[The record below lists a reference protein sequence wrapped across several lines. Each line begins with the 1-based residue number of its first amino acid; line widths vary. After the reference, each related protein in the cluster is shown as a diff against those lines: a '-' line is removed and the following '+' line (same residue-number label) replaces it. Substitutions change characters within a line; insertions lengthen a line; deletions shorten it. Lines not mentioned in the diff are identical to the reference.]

1 MEQELTKSPEAV
13 SSSSTP
19 PTTTTT
25 AMPPRPTPRKRPA
38 WFSSLF
44 TFRFFSE
51 ETPKISPQA
60 VVDKNA
66 EIAED
71 VEIGPFCVIGPDV
84 KIGPGC
90 RLLYNITILGDTTI
104 GRDYVFFPNSVIG
117 GAPQDKKYKG
127 ARTKLT
133 IGNGN
138 VFREAVTV
146 HLGTEKGGGL
156 TTIGDN
162 NLLMVNAHIGHDAH
176 LGGNC
181 VLANNV
187 MIAGHV
193 VIGDHVAMMGGVA
206 VHHFATIGEFAY
218 IGAYSRV
225 HHDVPPY
232 CKVDGADLVRGLN
245 TVGLRR
251 AGFSEEDIK
260 GVDFTYRK
268 LFIGRKRPFAV
279 AMAELEAMNG
289 ELSEHARYLVAFIR
303 RRNLDRNGRYLESLR
318 AKGAEAIAEAIGQ
331 ALAKGPRPAQSTAPI
346 AAHLRQTN
354 GGPDG
359 QVLLQDTTT
368 CTGPYVTPG
377 VDLLP
382 GGDGNGNGEALAATK
397 DVAAVINVTALQNG
411 PAGES
416 YNFALEESADN
427 VTYTPAP
434 GGLTLVTGAGV
445 TAARATISK
454 RFVRLAL
461 DAKGASPSITF
472 KAWL

>member
-1 MEQELTKSPEAV
+1 MDQDPNKSPEPAPQQ
-13 SSSSTP
+13 T
-19 PTTTTT
+19 
-25 AMPPRPTPRKRPA
+25 RPTPRKRPA

-51 ETPKISPQA
+51 ETPKISPHA

-66 EIAED
+66 EIADD

-90 RLLYNITILGDTTI
+90 RLLNNVTILGDTTI
-104 GRDYVFFPNSVIG
+104 GRDNVFFPNAVIG

-133 IGNGN
+133 VGNGN
-138 VFREAVTV
+138 VFREAATV

-156 TTIGDN
+156 TTVGDN
-162 NLLMVNAHIGHDAH
+162 NLLMVNSHIGHDAH
-176 LGGNC
+176 LGSNC

-193 VIGDHVAMMGGVA
+193 LIGDHVAMMGGVA
-206 VHHFATIGEFAY
+206 IHHFATIGEFAY

-245 TVGLRR
+245 TVGIRR

-260 GVDFTYRK
+260 GVDFAYRK
-268 LFIGRKRPFAV
+268 LFIGRKRPFSV
-279 AMAELEAMNG
+279 ALAELEAMNG
-289 ELSEHARYLVAFIR
+289 ELSEYSRYLLAFLR
-303 RRNLDRNGRYLESLR
+303 RRNQDRNGRYLESLR
-318 AKGAEAIAEAIGQ
+318 AKGADAISEGIAQ
-331 ALAKGPRPAQSTAPI
+331 ALSKGPRPAAAPAPL
-346 AAHLRQTN
+346 AAQLRQTN

-382 GGDGNGNGEALAATK
+382 AGAESNGNGNGNGDATPAAAK
-397 DVAAVINVTALQNG
+397 DIAAVINVTALQNG

-445 TAARATISK
+445 TAARATITK
-454 RFVRLAL
+454 RYVRLAL

-472 KAWL
+472 QAWL

>member
-1 MEQELTKSPEAV
+1 MEHELTKSPEAI
-13 SSSSTP
+13 
-19 PTTTTT
+19 PT
-25 AMPPRPTPRKRPA
+25 RPTPRKRPA

-51 ETPKISPQA
+51 ETPKISPHA

-66 EIAED
+66 EIADD

-90 RLLYNITILGDTTI
+90 RLLNSVTILGDTTI
-104 GRDYVFFPNSVIG
+104 GRDNVFFPNTVVG

-133 IGNGN
+133 VGNGN

-156 TTIGDN
+156 TTVGDN

-176 LGGNC
+176 IGSNC

-193 VIGDHVAMMGGVA
+193 LIGDHVAMMGGAA
-206 VHHFATIGEFAY
+206 VHHYCLIGEFAY
-218 IGAYSRV
+218 VGAYSRV

-245 TVGLRR
+245 TVGIRR
-251 AGFSEEDIK
+251 AGFTEDQIK
-260 GVDFTYRK
+260 GLDFVYRR
-268 LFIGRKRPFAV
+268 LFIGRKKPFSV
-279 AMAELEAMNG
+279 AMAELENLNG
-289 ELSEHARYLVAFIR
+289 ELSEHSRYLLEFLQ
-303 RRNLDRNGRYLESLR
+303 RRNTDRNGRYLESLR
-318 AKGAEAIAEAIGQ
+318 AKGAEALTKGVAEMKWGPKPNPPS
-331 ALAKGPRPAQSTAPI
+331 LAAPLPATVRSD
-346 AAHLRQTN
+346 N
-354 GGPDG
+354 GSPDG

-368 CTGPYVTPG
+368 CTGPYQTTG
-377 VDLLP
+377 VDL
-382 GGDGNGNGEALAATK
+382 GTGNNGEFKPK
-397 DVAAVINVTALQNG
+397 DVAAVINVTSLQSAS
-411 PAGES
+411 PEDT

-427 VTYTPAP
+427 VNYTPAL

-445 TAARATISK
+445 TAARAKVSK

-461 DAKGASPSITF
+461 DPKGATPSITL

>member
-1 MEQELTKSPEAV
+1 MDQDPTKSAEP
-13 SSSSTP
+13 TT
-19 PTTTTT
+19 PTTTQT
-25 AMPPRPTPRKRPA
+25 RPGRKRPA
-38 WFSSLF
+38 WFTSLF

-51 ETPKISPQA
+51 ETPKISPHA

-66 EIAED
+66 EIADD

-84 KIGPGC
+84 KIGSGC
-90 RLLYNITILGDTTI
+90 RLLNNVTILGDTTI
-104 GRDYVFFPNSVIG
+104 GRDNVFFPNAVIG

-133 IGNGN
+133 VGNGN

-146 HLGTEKGGGL
+146 HLGTEKGGGI
-156 TTIGDN
+156 TTVGDN
-162 NLLMVNAHIGHDAH
+162 NLLMVNAHIGHDAR
-176 LGGNC
+176 LGSNC

-193 VIGDHVAMMGGVA
+193 LIGDYVAMMGGAA
-206 VHHFATIGEFAY
+206 VHHFVTIAEYAY
-218 IGAYSRV
+218 IGGYTRI
-225 HHDVPPY
+225 HHDVAPY

-245 TVGLRR
+245 TVGMRR
-251 AGFSEEDIK
+251 AGFSEQDIK
-260 GVDFTYRK
+260 GVDFAYRK
-268 LFIGRKRPFAV
+268 LFIGRKKPFSV
-279 AMAELEAMNG
+279 VMAELESLNG
-289 ELSEHARYLVAFIR
+289 ELSDLARYLLEFLR
-303 RRNLDRNGRYLESLR
+303 RRNLDRNGRYLEHLR
-318 AKGAEAIAEAIGQ
+318 AKGPDAIAEAI
-331 ALAKGPRPAQSTAPI
+331 ALLGNGPRPAQPVGAISAQ
-346 AAHLRQTN
+346 LRTTN

-368 CTGPYVTPG
+368 CTGPFVTPG

-382 GGDGNGNGEALAATK
+382 SGETNGNGEAPTTAK

-445 TAARATISK
+445 TAARATITK
-454 RFVRLAL
+454 RYVRLAL